1 MFKKLKSQVQ
11 GFAYLFSHP
20 AQLKRIII
28 REARYGKRRQSKR
41 SWMDWQ
47 KYDQYTAHLLHSSA
61 EARARPLNVE
71 RIKTISDMVSHSGN
85 GLKVLDVGCGEGSIS
100 QQIANMG
107 NYVTSVDLP
116 TITNLAH
123 RHRALSVVAGDA
135 EQLAFVPNSFDLVLA
150 SEVIEHLWNPLS
162 FFDEARRV
170 LADNGHL
177 IIEVP
182 EGKESLRWDAHKN
195 YFTVEG
201 LKQMLAAKFTA
212 CEVKLLQPTGFPTPT
227 MIMRLRKS
235 RKTKKSVIE

>member
-11 GFAYLFSHP
+11 GFAYLLLHP
-20 AQLKRIII
+20 PQLKRLII
-28 REARYGKRRQSKR
+28 REARYGQRHRSKR
-41 SWMDWQ
+41 SWMEWQ

-71 RIKTISDMVSHSGN
+71 RIKTISDMVSRSGN

-100 QQIANMG
+100 QQIYEMG
-107 NYVTSVDLP
+107 NNVTSVDLP
-116 TITNLAH
+116 TITTLAH
-123 RHRALSVVAGDA
+123 KHRALSVVAGDA
-135 EQLAFVPNSFDLVLA
+135 EQLAFASNSFDLVLA
-150 SEVIEHLWNPLS
+150 SEVIEHLWSPYS
-162 FFDEARRV
+162 FFNEAHRV

-195 YFTVEG
+195 YFTVKG
-201 LKQMLAAKFTA
+201 LKQTLSGKFTV
-212 CEVKLLQPTGFPTPT
+212 CEVKIFQPTGFPTPT

-235 RKTKKSVIE
+235 EKTKNR